1 MHKVY
6 QSALRQSE
14 RRKIWIKLIQVWR
27 KSNLTAKV
35 YCDKN
40 QLKLPDLKRWD
51 YRLKKMQS
59 KETSRS
65 PVITDQGLPTFIPLQ
80 LSTQP
85 SPPSAT
91 APIEVYCGE
100 RYRLRCYPDFDEASL
115 VRVLTVLRRMTT
127 C

>member
-51 YRLKKMQS
+51 YRLKKMRS
-59 KETSRS
+59 KEISQS
-65 PVITDQGLPTFIPLQ
+65 PAITDRALPTFIPLQ
-80 LSTQP
+80 LSAQP
-85 SPPSAT
+85 SSPSAT